1 MEIQGDTNGSKF
13 VSFGISLLL
22 CLEVSTNEPVIR
34 NLFLA
39 LEDTVES
46 AVKAIA
52 APKYPSLWSFLLVS
66 IPSHVY
72 IRVIPP

>member
-22 CLEVSTNEPVIR
+22 CLEVSTNEPGIR

-46 AVKAIA
+46 AAKAIA
-52 APKYPSLWSFLLVS
+52 APKYPYTLVISLSKLVLDYLLAEQ
-66 IPSHVY
+66 
-72 IRVIPP
+72 

>member
-1 MEIQGDTNGSKF
+1 MEIQGDINGLKF

-22 CLEVSTNEPVIR
+22 CLGVSANEPMNK

-46 AVKAIA
+46 AAKAIA
-52 APKYPSLWSFLLVS
+52 APKYPYTLVISLDSKLVLEYLLAEQ
-66 IPSHVY
+66 
-72 IRVIPP
+72 